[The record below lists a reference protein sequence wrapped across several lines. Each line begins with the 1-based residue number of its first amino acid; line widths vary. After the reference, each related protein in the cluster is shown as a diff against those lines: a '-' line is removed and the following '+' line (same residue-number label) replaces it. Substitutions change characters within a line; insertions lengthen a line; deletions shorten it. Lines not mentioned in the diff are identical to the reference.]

1 MKICK
6 IRLKNIHSL
15 KGEHV
20 IDFDNGAL
28 GDAGLFVITGPTG
41 SGKSTLLDV
50 ITLAL
55 FNRIPRQDKAISK
68 TIVEEE
74 GVILTKNTDDCYA
87 EVEYQINETIY
98 RSNWS
103 MRRTRTG
110 SLDDRKHELVNVST
124 NEIISS
130 SKSDVPSKNEEIIG
144 LNYNQFTQSMIL
156 AQGQFS
162 KLLLAKKDD
171 RNKLLEEITGTSI
184 YRKIG
189 AQVYFT
195 FKEAEK
201 KVREQEL
208 KMGETVLL
216 TDEEIADLNTKK
228 ESKNPQLELRKK
240 ELLAVE
246 QQKITKNSILKLEME
261 QQQDAIDWK
270 NYSQRKVDFESDAI
284 KLQQHERFVVFREA
298 WNVIQAKRTVL
309 NQTENAIREAR
320 EKEALLKSQ
329 LQTIL
334 QQASICVH
342 QPISENDVF
351 EEILTDFRSQVQAL
365 LEVES
370 SLKQKVES
378 EENRLNDRLNLL
390 KIQGL
395 ELQRNSDLE
404 FKLVEQIESLEAS
417 IEASQIADLAS
428 IQEQKIALA
437 SKRLLAQQLL
447 SNERL
452 ILEKSDALLKL
463 KQQLNHQVAEKK
475 ELTQQLESE
484 KEKLE
489 QLTPLT
495 LEAQEAYQ
503 EAQKELGLL
512 SHRSELEDGKPCPL
526 CGATHHPYA
535 EKFENAQMEWL
546 LNRKNTLETDK
557 SQLEKLV
564 VRLEEQARF
573 LQNSIAKNEQ
583 ECVVKSAEMA
593 AVDSENSKLC
603 DQLEW
608 PLEQTTESWK
618 SRSIAIE
625 SAHEAL
631 NKLEQDVRKLPIL
644 RETLESSKQ
653 HVVFENE
660 WKEAR
665 LKRTKL
671 FEGNDIHKTIGDL
684 LQTHNQCLTSI
695 QNAQL
700 RIQELSTMQRDD
712 SEWLKQATDQLS
724 NEVQTLG
731 LDSLEKLRE
740 LILSEEIASELRVK
754 KQRLENE
761 LIRLETNKQR
771 MDAELKT
778 LRSQDDTTISM
789 VELDVKLTQLKTEI
803 DQLQQSVWE
812 IEKALSDNESKK
824 TYFQLQ
830 LEGLKKLQKD
840 LNLWSQM
847 NILIGDASGKKFS
860 NFVQDLT
867 LKQLIEFGNSRLKG
881 FSDRYLLK
889 VDSSSEHLK
898 VIDTFMGN
906 TQRAVSSLSGG
917 ETFKLSLALA
927 FGLSDL
933 AARNVNIESIFI
945 DEGFGTLDSD
955 SLDQAITI
963 LETMQHASNKS
974 IGIISHV
981 GELKDRIGTKIKLV
995 KSGAGFS
1002 KIEIE

>member
-20 IDFDNGAL
+20 IDFEHGAL
-28 GDAGLFVITGPTG
+28 GEAGLFVITGPTG

-68 TIVEEE
+68 AIVEDE

-87 EVEYQINETIY
+87 EVEYKINETIY

-110 SLDDRKHELVNVST
+110 SLDDRKHELTNVST

-130 SKSDVPSKNEEIIG
+130 SKSDVPTKNEEIIG
-144 LNYNQFTQSMIL
+144 LNYKQFTQSMIL

-195 FKEAEK
+195 FKDAEK
-201 KVREQEL
+201 KVRDQEL

-216 TDEEIADLNTKK
+216 TDEEITDLNTKK
-228 ESKNPQLELRKK
+228 ASQIPQLDQRKN
-240 ELLAVE
+240 ELLVFE
-246 QQKITKNSILKLEME
+246 KQKNTKNAILKLETE
-261 QQQDAIDWK
+261 QQQDAIDWN
-270 NYSQRKVDFESDAI
+270 NYSQRKVDFESDSN
-284 KLQQHERFVVFREA
+284 KLQQHELLVVFREA
-298 WNVIQAKRTVL
+298 WNAIQTKRTVL
-309 NQTENAIREAR
+309 NQTENAIREAQD
-320 EKEALLKSQ
+320 KEVSFKSQ

-334 QQASICVH
+334 QQASSCVH
-342 QPISENDVF
+342 QPISENDPF
-351 EEILTDFRSQVQAL
+351 EKILTDFRSNVQEL
-365 LEVES
+365 LEEES
-370 SLKQKVES
+370 LAKQKVDN

-395 ELQRNSDLE
+395 ELHRDADLDS
-404 FKLVEQIESLEAS
+404 KLDDLIKSLEAS
-417 IEASQIADLAS
+417 IQESQIEDLAS

-437 SKRLLAQQLL
+437 EKRLLAQQLL

-452 ILEKSDALLKL
+452 IHEKTDALLKL
-463 KQQLNHQVAEKK
+463 KTQINDQKAQKSELIEQLVIEQEKLVQLNP
-475 ELTQQLESE
+475 LIQQ
-484 KEKLE
+484 
-489 QLTPLT
+489 
-495 LEAQEAYQ
+495 AQEAYH

-535 EKFENAQMEWL
+535 EKFENAQIEWL
-546 LNRKNTLETDK
+546 LNRKNTLEADK

-564 VRLEEQARF
+564 VRLEEQS
-573 LQNSIAKNEQ
+573 LLLHNSMEINER
-583 ECVVKSAEMA
+583 ECVVKSTEIETIDAEN
-593 AVDSENSKLC
+593 VTLC

-608 PLEQTTESWK
+608 PLEQTTETWK
-618 SRSIAIE
+618 SRSVAIE
-625 SAHEAL
+625 SAHDAL
-631 NKLEQDVRKLPIL
+631 NKLEQDFRKLPIL
-644 RETLESSKQ
+644 RETLESSKKR
-653 HVVFENE
+653 VLVENE
-660 WKEAR
+660 WKEAS
-665 LKRTKL
+665 LKRTRL
-671 FEGNDIHKTIGDL
+671 FDGNDLHATIGQL
-684 LQTHNQCLTSI
+684 LQVHNQCLTSI
-695 QNAQL
+695 QNSQI
-700 RIQELSTMQRDD
+700 RIQELTRLYQAD
-712 SEWLKQATDQLS
+712 SECLQQATEQLS
-724 NEVQTLG
+724 NEVQAFG
-731 LDSLEKLRE
+731 VDSIEKLHE
-740 LILSEEIASELRVK
+740 LILSEEIASDLRAK
-754 KQRLENE
+754 KQTLDSE
-761 LIRLETNKQR
+761 LIRLQTNKQR
-771 MDAELKT
+771 IEAELQT
-778 LRSQDDTTISM
+778 LRSEDDATISM
-789 VELDVKLTQLKTEI
+789 VELDIKFTQLNTEI
-803 DQLQQSVWE
+803 DHLQQSVWE
-812 IEKALSDNESKK
+812 IQKVLEDNEKKK

-830 LEGLKKLQKD
+830 LEALKKLQKD

-847 NILIGDASGKKFS
+847 NVLIGDATGKKFS

-945 DEGFGTLDSD
+945 DEGFGTLDTD

-981 GELKDRIGTKIKLV
+981 GELKDRIGTKIKLI

>member
-208 KMGETVLL
+208 IMGETVLL

-228 ESKNPQLELRKK
+228 ESKIPQLELRKK

-246 QQKITKNSILKLEME
+246 QQKITKNSILKLETE

-365 LEVES
+365 LEEES
-370 SLKQKVES
+370 SAKQKVES

-395 ELQRNSDLE
+395 ELQRDSDLE
-404 FKLVEQIESLEAS
+404 FKLVELIKSLEAS
-417 IEASQIADLAS
+417 IHTSQIADLAS

-463 KQQLNHQVAEKK
+463 KQQLNHQIAEKK
-475 ELTQQLESE
+475 ELTQQLASE
-484 KEKLE
+484 QAKLV

-495 LEAQEAYQ
+495 LQAQEAYQ

-535 EKFENAQMEWL
+535 ENFENAQMEWL

-830 LEGLKKLQKD
+830 LERLVKLQKD

-847 NILIGDASGKKFS
+847 NALIGDASGKKFS

-945 DEGFGTLDSD
+945 DEGFGTLDAD

-963 LETMQHASNKS
+963 LETMQHTTNKS